1 MTGPDITA
9 VDPTGEELV
18 AGPVEGKRGTR
29 LTVLLGAG
37 LVLVVLV
44 GVGAVVGWRLLSAG
58 ARPADN
64 LPASL
69 AAYAG
74 VDLAP
79 APDQE
84 ARLLDLARKLP
95 RSGTTSDGHSFDP
108 ARLIDG
114 AIGNHAGVDVRRD
127 LTSWLGVRFGVGA
140 WLDRQSHPYVLI
152 AAASRDDN
160 AARAGLRRLHDAFTD
175 ADLGYLV
182 SNHLVLLA
190 VGDRDAQAAV
200 EAARAE
206 AAAHPLAKAAG
217 FLDATRWLG
226 EPQLVLA
233 WMDNARYRDFTKAQL
248 AQVNGLSGV
257 DNQAGPATGQV
268 IFGVRATGDG
278 LTARFRRSGE
288 DAVGTSVPDAL
299 SRLGALPGDSAVAAV
314 ARIPDHLADATGN
327 LPDPVS
333 AAFGLLLRGMV
344 TFGGPAATLPG
355 QRQLSTAEQQEL
367 DALLSK
373 DPTTLTP
380 AEHKRIEA
388 LLGVDPTT
396 VGPPANKPTPVLTD
410 AEQQEVQA
418 LLAKDPAQ
426 LTAADRA
433 RLTQLLGFDPTALGP
448 FGPDPI
454 GDPTQEIAG
463 ATITLAVSG
472 LTGTPTLKAIVE
484 ATSAEQAHQL
494 ASSFGNRLTITTN
507 DTTVTGTSPGYT
519 NTGGR
524 LADQS
529 LFQKAVAGSPA
540 NVFAAVFV
548 DLHRAVPATQRD
560 NLGGLRAVSLIVGEE
575 HGDAVG
581 IVRLMV

>member
-1 MTGPDITA
+1 LTGSDITEG
-9 VDPTGEELV
+9 TGDELV
-18 AGPVEGKRGTR
+18 RGPVEGRRGTWP
-29 LTVLLGAG
+29 TVLLGAG

-58 ARPADN
+58 AVPADN

-79 APDQE
+79 APDQA

-95 RSGTTSDGHSFDP
+95 RSGVTSDGHSFDP
-108 ARLIDG
+108 AGLIDG

-127 LTSWLGVRFGVGA
+127 LMSWLGVRFGVGA
-140 WLDRQSHPYVLI
+140 WLDRQGRPYVLI

-160 AARAGLRRLHDAFTD
+160 AARAGVRRLHDAVTD
-175 ADLGYLV
+175 ADVGYLV

-190 VGDRDAQAAV
+190 VGERNAQAAV

-206 AAAHPLAKAAG
+206 SAAHPFAKAAG

-226 EPQLVLA
+226 EPQVVLA
-233 WMDNARYRDFTKAQL
+233 WMDNARYRDFVKAQP
-248 AQVNGLSGV
+248 APVEGLSGV
-257 DNQAGPATGQV
+257 DDQAGPATGQV

-288 DAVGTSVPDAL
+288 NGVGTPVPDAL
-299 SRLGALPGDSAVAAV
+299 SRLGGLPGDSAVAAV
-314 ARIPDHLADATGN
+314 ARIPAHFADVMGN
-327 LPDPVS
+327 LPDPLTV
-333 AAFGLLLRGMV
+333 AFGLLLRGMV
-344 TFGGPAATLPG
+344 TFGEPAATLPG

-380 AEHKRIEA
+380 AEHNRIET

-396 VGPPANKPTPVLTD
+396 VDPPTNKPTPALTD

-418 LLAKDPAQ
+418 LLAKDPSQ

-433 RLTQLLGFDPTALGP
+433 RLTQLLGFDPTAMGA

-454 GDPTQEIAG
+454 GDPTQVIAG
-463 ATITLAVSG
+463 AAITLAISG

-484 ATSAEQAHQL
+484 TTSAEQAHQL

-507 DTTVTGTSPGYT
+507 GTTVTGTSPGYT
-519 NTGGR
+519 DTGGR

-529 LFQKAVAGSPA
+529 LFQTAMADSPA

-548 DLHRAVPATQRD
+548 DLRRAAPAAQRD
-560 NLGGLRAVSLIVGEE
+560 KLGGLRAVSLMVGEE

-581 IVRLMV
+581 IVRLVV

>member
-1 MTGPDITA
+1 LTGPDISA
-9 VDPTGEELV
+9 VDVTGEQLV
-18 AGPVEGKRGTR
+18 APVEGARGAR
-29 LTVLLGAG
+29 LTVLLGAS
-37 LVLVVLV
+37 LVLVLLI
-44 GVGAVVGWRLLSAG
+44 GVGAVLGWRLLSAG
-58 ARPADN
+58 ERPADN

-84 ARLLDLARKLP
+84 ARLLELARKLP
-95 RSGTTSDGHSFDP
+95 RSGTTLDGHSFDP
-108 ARLIDG
+108 AGLIDG
-114 AIGNHAGVDVRRD
+114 AIGDHPGVDVRRD

-140 WLDRQSHPYVLI
+140 WLDGQSRPYVLI

-182 SNHLVLLA
+182 SNRLVLVA

-226 EPQLVLA
+226 EPQVVLA
-233 WMDNARYRDFTKAQL
+233 WMDNARCRGFTKAQL
-248 AQVNGLSGV
+248 AQDNGLSGV
-257 DNQAGPATGQV
+257 DNRAGPASGQV

-278 LTARFRRSGE
+278 LTARFRSSGE
-288 DAVGTSVPDAL
+288 DAMGTPVPDAL

-314 ARIPDHLADATGN
+314 ARVPAHLADATGN
-327 LPDPVS
+327 LLDPVTV
-333 AAFGLLLRGMV
+333 AFGLLLRGVV
-344 TFGGPAATLPG
+344 TFGEPAATLPG
-355 QRQLSTAEQQEL
+355 QRRLSTAEQQEL

-373 DPTTLTP
+373 DPTTLNP

-388 LLGVDPTT
+388 LLGIGPTT
-396 VGPPANKPTPVLTD
+396 VGPPTNEPTPVLTN
-410 AEQQEVQA
+410 AEQQEVEA
-418 LLAKDPAQ
+418 LLATDPSQ

-433 RLTQLLGFDPTALGP
+433 RLTQLLGFDPTDIGGYGQGTP
-448 FGPDPI
+448 
-454 GDPTQEIAG
+454 GDPTAAIAG
-463 ATITLAVSG
+463 AAITLAVSA
-472 LTGTPTLKAIVE
+472 LTGTPMLKAIVE
-484 ATSAEQAHQL
+484 ATSAEQARQL
-494 ASSFGNRLTITTN
+494 ASSFGSRLTITTN
-507 DTTVTGTSPGYT
+507 GTTVTGTSAGYT
-519 NTGGR
+519 DSGGR
-524 LADQS
+524 LADQP

-540 NVFAAVFV
+540 NVLAAVYV
-548 DLHRAVPATQRD
+548 DLHRAVPTAQRD
-560 NLGGLRAVSLIVGEE
+560 KLGGLRAVSLVVGEE

>member
-1 MTGPDITA
+1 LTESDIA
-9 VDPTGEELV
+9 AIDLTGEEPV
-18 AGPVEGKRGTR
+18 AGPVKGTR
-29 LTVLLGAG
+29 AARLSVLLGVC
-37 LVLVVLV
+37 LVLVLLA
-44 GVGAVVGWRLLSAG
+44 GIGAVVGWRLLSAG

-84 ARLLDLARKLP
+84 ARLLELARRLP
-95 RSGTTSDGHSFDP
+95 RSGTTSDGRSFDP
-108 ARLIDG
+108 AKLIDG
-114 AIGNHAGVDVRRD
+114 AIGHHPGIDVRRD

-140 WLDRQSHPYVLI
+140 WLDRHSRPYVLI

-160 AARAGLRRLHDAFTD
+160 AARAGLRRLHDAVTD

-182 SNHLVLLA
+182 SDHLVLLA
-190 VGDRDAQAAV
+190 VGNRDAQAAV

-206 AAAHPLAKAAG
+206 ASAHPLAKAAG

-226 EPQLVLA
+226 EPQVVLA
-233 WMDNARYRDFTKAQL
+233 WMDNARYRDFTAAQL
-248 AQVNGLSGV
+248 AQENSPLSGV
-257 DNQAGPATGQV
+257 DSQAGPTTGQV

-278 LTARFRRSGE
+278 LTARFRSSGG
-288 DAVGTSVPDAL
+288 DAVGTPVPDAL

-314 ARIPDHLADATGN
+314 ARIPAHLAGATAN
-327 LPDPVS
+327 VLDPVG

-344 TFGGPAATLPG
+344 TFGEPAATLPG
-355 QRQLSTAEQQEL
+355 QHQLSAAEQQQL

-373 DPTTLTP
+373 DPTTLTRD
-380 AEHKRIEA
+380 EHKRIEA
-388 LLGVDPTT
+388 LLGFDPTT
-396 VGPPANKPTPVLTD
+396 LGAPMNKPTPVLTD

-418 LLAKDPAQ
+418 LLDKDPGQ

-433 RLTQLLGFDPTALGP
+433 RLTQLLGFDPTDMGH
-448 FGPDPI
+448 GPDPTS
-454 GDPTQEIAG
+454 GPTDAIAG
-463 ATITLAVSG
+463 AAITLAVSG

-484 ATSAEQAHQL
+484 ATSAEQAHRL
-494 ASSFGNRLTITTN
+494 ASSFGSRLTITSN
-507 DTTVTGTSPGYT
+507 GTTVTGTSPGYT
-519 NTGGR
+519 DSGGR
-524 LADQS
+524 LADRP

-540 NVFAAVFV
+540 NVYAAVFV
-548 DLHRAVPATQRD
+548 DLHRAVPQAQRD
-560 NLGGLRAVSLIVGEE
+560 KLGGLLAVSLIVGQD